1 MSAANFSKCLDM
13 LLHHEGG
20 FVNHPDDPGG
30 MTNLGVTKAVYE
42 KYIKRH
48 ATEDEMRAL
57 TKIDVSPI
65 YRSNYWDRGHCDDLP
80 SGVDWSVFDWGV
92 NSGMGRAA
100 KALQRVVGATADGAI
115 GPMTVKATHAMKPH
129 DVIVKMHAVRQ
140 EFYESLSTFK
150 TFGRGWS
157 RRNDETLEAAL
168 EMAGE

>member
-42 KYIKRH
+42 KYIKRN
-48 ATEDEMRAL
+48 ATEAEMRAL

-100 KALQRVVGATADGAI
+100 KALQRVVGVTADGAI
-115 GPMTVKATHAMKPH
+115 GPMTIKATHDMKPQ
-129 DVIVKMHAVRQ
+129 DVIVKMHSSRQ
-140 EFYESLSTFK
+140 SFYESLTTFK

>member
-1 MSAANFSKCLDM
+1 MEM
-13 LLHHEGG
+13 LLEHEGG
-20 FVNHPDDPGG
+20 YVDHPDDPGG
-30 MTNLGVTKAVYE
+30 ETNHGVTRAVYE
-42 KYIKRH
+42 QHVGRQVMDGEMKSLVQ
-48 ATEDEMRAL
+48 ED
-57 TKIDVSPI
+57 VYPI
-65 YRSNYWDRGHCDDLP
+65 YEEEYWNRAHCDDLP

-115 GPMTVKATHAMKPH
+115 GPMTVKATHAIKPH
-129 DVIVKMHAVRQ
+129 DVIVKMHSVRQ

-157 RRNDETLEAAL
+157 RRNEETLEAAL